1 MKGRVSKIG
10 RKTKETDILVTVGI
24 DGSGKYD
31 VKADNSFLKH
41 MIETLSRYSSADITM
56 KATGDDDHHLI
67 EDVGITLGMAL
78 KDALGDEPIE
88 RMATK
93 TVVMDDAMVTVSLDI
108 VDRPYAE
115 IDCPD
120 ALYHHFF
127 RSFAMSASMTLHVL
141 VIRGFD
147 DHHIVEATFKAL
159 GRCLKDAVRVRDAEL
174 STKDKASVKGV

>member
-1 MKGRVSKIG
+1 MKGRASGIE
-10 RKTKETDILVTVGI
+10 RRTKETDISVKI
-24 DGSGKYD
+24 DLDGNGKYEI
-31 VKADNSFLKH
+31 KCGNTFLKH
-41 MIETLSRYSSADITM
+41 MIETLSRYSSVDISVSA
-56 KATGDDDHHLI
+56 KGDDEHHLV
-67 EDVGITLGMAL
+67 EDAGITLGTAF
-78 KDALGDEPIE
+78 KDAVGKGPIE

-93 TVVMDDAMVTVSLDI
+93 TVVMDDAMVCVSLDL

-127 RSFAMSASMTLHVL
+127 RSFAMSSGMTLHVL

-159 GRCLKDAVRVRDAEL
+159 GKCLKDAVRKRDTEL

>member
-1 MKGRVSKIG
+1 MKGRTSGIE
-10 RKTKETDILVTVGI
+10 RKTKETNVSVKVDI
-24 DGSGKYD
+24 DGKGKYN
-31 VKADNSFLKH
+31 VTCSNTFLKH
-41 MIETLSRYSSADITM
+41 MTETLSRYSSADITM
-56 KATGDDDHHLI
+56 KAEGDDEHHLI
-67 EDVGITLGMAL
+67 EDAGITLGMAFRDAVG
-78 KDALGDEPIE
+78 KDPIE

-120 ALYHHFF
+120 AVYHHFF
-127 RSFAMSASMTLHVL
+127 RSFAMSFGITLHIL

-147 DHHIVEATFKAL
+147 DHHIVEASFKAL
-159 GRCLKDAVRVRDAEL
+159 GRCLKEAVKKRDAEL